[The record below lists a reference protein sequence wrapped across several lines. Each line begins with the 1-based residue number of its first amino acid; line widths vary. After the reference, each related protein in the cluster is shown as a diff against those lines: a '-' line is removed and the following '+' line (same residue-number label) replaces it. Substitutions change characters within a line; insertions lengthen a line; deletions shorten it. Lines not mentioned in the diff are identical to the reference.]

1 MLATCPL
8 PDLSQVLEAIGAPA
22 FALDMTTGAPRFVC
36 ANQRY
41 LHLLGLEGE
50 SLTGKR
56 PAEALPD
63 EMAAR
68 LEAAARRAL
77 ETEDAVELDEEV
89 TLPSGSRQWRSVLNP
104 LRDPAGA
111 VTRVLGTATGTL
123 HRPVAEIGL
132 VASEAKFRGM
142 FETAPI
148 GVVLCAADG
157 TFIDANDAFLDIVDR
172 KIDDL
177 DGQTIWSFLPQEA
190 SSVEGEQIAQL
201 HSTGRAGPFETEYVR
216 GDGRRVAVRV
226 NGIGV
231 GGHDGGERLIW
242 AFVEDITQRRRAEF
256 QLRASERRIVTI
268 LDTMVDA
275 LIAIDQNG
283 RIETFNKAAETTWG
297 YAAAEVI
304 GRNVSMLL
312 PESNRDGFA
321 EHLQLYLKTGESDLL
336 GARSEVLGRRKNGG
350 VFPLEMGISAVT
362 SEMLGGLER
371 RKEPRRSFVGV
382 ARDISERK
390 RAEAEVL
397 AAKSQAEAANRAK
410 SEFLANMSHELRTP
424 LNAIIGFSEVI
435 KDQLF
440 GAVGNGRYVTYAAD
454 IHASGAHLLAVIG
467 DVLDMSRIETGR
479 FELEESRFDLP
490 ELAQGA
496 LVMVGRAA
504 ELGGIRLDNKVGSG
518 LPRIHADKRAAKQ
531 VLINLLSNAVKFTPR
546 GGVVTVDA
554 GADSGGE
561 LAITVSDTG
570 PGIPPE
576 RLKAI
581 FEPFQ
586 NADSTRAR
594 EQGGSGLGLAISKR
608 LMELHGGALIL
619 KSRFGH
625 GTTAAMRFPPRRVVA
640 GR

>member
-1 MLATCPL
+1 MLATCSL
-8 PDLSQVLEAIGAPA
+8 SDLSQVLEAIGAPA
-22 FALDMTTGAPRFVC
+22 FALDVASGAPRFLG

-50 SLTGKR
+50 SLAGKR

-68 LEAAARRAL
+68 LEGAARRAV
-77 ETEDAVELDEEV
+77 ETSDAVELDEEV
-89 TLPSGSRQWRSVLNP
+89 ALPSGSRQWRSVLSP
-104 LRDPAGA
+104 LRDAAGA
-111 VTRVLGTATGTL
+111 VARVLGTASGAT

-148 GVVLCAADG
+148 GVVLCAADFS
-157 TFIDANDAFLDIVDR
+157 FIDANDAFLDIVQR
-172 KIDDL
+172 SIGDL
-177 DGQTIWSFLPQEA
+177 DGLTIWSFLPPEVSA
-190 SSVEGEQIAQL
+190 VEGEQIAQL
-201 HSTGRAGPFETEYVR
+201 HATGRAGPFETECVR
-216 GDGRRVAVRV
+216 GDGSRVAVRV

-231 GGHDGGERLIW
+231 GGHDGGERLVW
-242 AFVEDITQRRRAEF
+242 AFIEDITQRRRSEF
-256 QLRASERRIVTI
+256 QLRASERRLATV

-283 RIETFNKAAETTWG
+283 RIETFNKAAEATWG

-304 GRNVSMLL
+304 GRNVGLLL
-312 PESNRDGFA
+312 PEPQRDAFA
-321 EHLQLYLKTGESDLL
+321 QHLQHYLRTGESDLL
-336 GARSEVLGRRKNGG
+336 GARSEVLGRRKDGG

-371 RKEPRRSFVGV
+371 RREARRSFVGV

-390 RAEAEVL
+390 RAEAELL

-435 KDQLF
+435 KEQMF
-440 GAVGNGRYVTYAAD
+440 GPVGNGRYVTYAAD

-479 FELEESRFDLP
+479 FELEESYFDLP

-496 LVMVGRAA
+496 LVMVNRAA
-504 ELGGIRLDNKVGSG
+504 ELGGIRLDNKVGTG
-518 LPRIHADKRAAKQ
+518 LPRLNADKRVAKQ

-546 GGVVTVDA
+546 GGIVTLDA
-554 GADSGGE
+554 GTDSGGE

-586 NADSTRAR
+586 NADATQAR
-594 EQGGSGLGLAISKR
+594 DQGGSGLGLAISKR
-608 LMELHGGALIL
+608 LMELHGGALVL
-619 KSRFGH
+619 KSRYGH
-625 GTTAAMRFPPRRVVA
+625 GTSAAMRFPQRRVVA